1 MIISWVIQHVNTLL
15 KDIVYS
21 IEIQLTFIRFSPNIK
36 KWIPKGQEGTC
47 KCHSYQTQIKCMQ
60 KHKKFKQKK
69 KNVKEPLIS
78 LALCEAMSFSV
89 SEKSNECPLV
99 FVEIDVLRAER

>member
-1 MIISWVIQHVNTLL
+1 MYA
-15 KDIVYS
+15 K
-21 IEIQLTFIRFSPNIK
+21 
-36 KWIPKGQEGTC
+36 
-47 KCHSYQTQIKCMQ
+47 TQ
-60 KHKKFKQKK
+60 KFKQK

-78 LALCEAMSFSV
+78 SALCEAMSFSV

>member
-1 MIISWVIQHVNTLL
+1 MP
-15 KDIVYS
+15 
-21 IEIQLTFIRFSPNIK
+21 QLSNSDK
-36 KWIPKGQEGTC
+36 MYAK
-47 KCHSYQTQIKCMQ
+47 TQ
-60 KHKKFKQKK
+60 KFKQK

-78 LALCEAMSFSV
+78 SALCEAMSFSV

>member
-1 MIISWVIQHVNTLL
+1 
-15 KDIVYS
+15 
-21 IEIQLTFIRFSPNIK
+21 
-36 KWIPKGQEGTC
+36 
-47 KCHSYQTQIKCMQ
+47 MQ
-60 KHKKFKQKK
+60 KHKNLSKK

-78 LALCEAMSFSV
+78 SALCEAMSFSV

>member
-1 MIISWVIQHVNTLL
+1 MYA
-15 KDIVYS
+15 K
-21 IEIQLTFIRFSPNIK
+21 
-36 KWIPKGQEGTC
+36 
-47 KCHSYQTQIKCMQ
+47 TQ
-60 KHKKFKQKK
+60 KFKQKT
-69 KNVKEPLIS
+69 NVKEPLIS